1 MKYTFLLVLMISTFS
16 FGQVG
21 IGTTNPDLTSILDV
35 TANNKGI
42 LIPRLTSAQLNS
54 IVSPPQS
61 LMVYNT
67 DVNLYYYYSS
77 ASSAWMPVNVGSIVN
92 IPGTSYTLSAID
104 NGRVI
109 DFSAATTVTLTVPNT
124 LPVGFQ
130 VSITQSGL
138 GNVILVGSGGMVI
151 NNRYSAT
158 QTNGR
163 WSKIGLEV
171 RAVNSS
177 VLSGDAK

>member
-1 MKYTFLLVLMISTFS
+1 
-16 FGQVG
+16 
-21 IGTTNPDLTSILDV
+21 
-35 TANNKGI
+35 
-42 LIPRLTSAQLNS
+42 
-54 IVSPPQS
+54 
-61 LMVYNT
+61 MVYNT
-67 DVNLYYYYSS
+67 DVNLFYYYSS

-92 IPGTSYTLSAID
+92 VPGTSYTLSATD

-130 VSITQSGL
+130 VSVTQSGL
-138 GNVILVGSGGMVI
+138 GNVTLVASGGMVI

-158 QTNGR
+158 QTNGQ